1 MLLMINNVL
10 MASGVV
16 CAVFVIT
23 ATGIVT
29 GKWHADAQTGVT
41 SQAGTLAVLA

>member
-10 MASGVV
+10 MASGLV
-16 CAVFVIT
+16 CAVFVFL

-29 GKWHADAQTGVT
+29 GKWHADAQTGAT
-41 SQAGTLAVLA
+41 GRLAVM